1 MEKEYL
7 LRLNMSNFLG
17 AYVKEMENESG
28 VDEPYLCIPI
38 KRNSFTL
45 YPDNRVISFL
55 RMYVT
60 PFDMHTGWPYSLAVS
75 PNRDG
80 IDFLQSMGYKYAVM
94 GNAKLKEAKREAYTL
109 NKGNRF
115 VRRIDDD

>member
-17 AYVKEMENESG
+17 AYVKDMENESG
-28 VDEPYLCIPI
+28 VDEPYLCISI

-60 PFDMHTGWPYSLAVS
+60 PVDMQPGWPYSWAVS

-115 VRRIDDD
+115 VRRMDDE

>member
-17 AYVKEMENESG
+17 AYVKDMENESG

-38 KRNSFTL
+38 KRNSLTL

-60 PFDMHTGWPYSLAVS
+60 PFDMHTGWPYSLAVR
-75 PNRDG
+75 PTGDG
-80 IDFLQSMGYKYAVM
+80 RGFSKSRGYKSAVM
-94 GNAKLKEAKREAYTL
+94 GNAKLKEAKKEAYTL

-115 VRRIDDD
+115 VRRMDDE

>member
-17 AYVKEMENESG
+17 AYVKDMENESG

-38 KRNSFTL
+38 KRNSFTR

-60 PFDMHTGWPYSLAVS
+60 PFDMHTGWPCSLAVS

-80 IDFLQSMGYKYAVM
+80 IDFLKSMGYKYAVM
-94 GNAKLKEAKREAYTL
+94 GNAKLKEAKREAYTI
-109 NKGNRF
+109 NRENRF
-115 VRRIDDD
+115 VRRMDDE

>member
-1 MEKEYL
+1 
-7 LRLNMSNFLG
+7 
-17 AYVKEMENESG
+17 
-28 VDEPYLCIPI
+28 
-38 KRNSFTL
+38 
-45 YPDNRVISFL
+45 
-55 RMYVT
+55 MYVT

-94 GNAKLKEAKREAYTL
+94 GNAKLKEAKREAYTS

-115 VRRIDDD
+115 VRRIDHD